1 MKTNLNEISKQVYE
15 ANKLKGF
22 DVKNENIG
30 QTLCLIHSE
39 ISEALE
45 AVRKNRYADIEK
57 MNNQIKDRRNRID
70 NILNFKVPARSHTII
85 EAQNETENFTFK
97 NSFQCCIKDTFEDEI
112 ADTFIRLLDLVGA
125 FEIDIDNHIELK
137 RKFNSLREYKHG
149 KAF

>member
-1 MKTNLNEISKQVYE
+1 MTNLNEISKHVYE

-22 DVKNENIG
+22 DVKKENLG

-45 AVRKNRYADIEK
+45 AIRHDKKASLMAFDYREE
-57 MNNQIKDRRNRID
+57 DR
-70 NILNFKVPARSHTII
+70 
-85 EAQNETENFTFK
+85 ETDLDFQSDFTAL
-97 NSFQCCIKDTFEDEI
+97 IKDTFEDEI
-112 ADTFIRLLDLVGA
+112 ADTFIRLMDLVGA
-125 FEIDIDNHIELK
+125 LEIDIDRHIELK

>member
-1 MKTNLNEISKQVYE
+1 MTNLNKISKQVYE

-22 DVKNENIG
+22 DVKTENIG

-70 NILNFKVPARSHTII
+70 DILNFKIPARNHTII
-85 EAQNETENFTFK
+85 EAQNETEDFTFK

-112 ADTFIRLLDLVGA
+112 ADTFIRLMDLVGA
-125 FEIDIDNHIELK
+125 LEIDIDSHIEVK
-137 RKFNSLREYKHG
+137 RRYNSLREFKHG
-149 KAF
+149 KDF

>member
-1 MKTNLNEISKQVYE
+1 MLNEISKQVYE
-15 ANKLKGF
+15 ANKLTGF

-45 AVRKNRYADIEK
+45 AIRHDKKASLMAFDYREE
-57 MNNQIKDRRNRID
+57 DR
-70 NILNFKVPARSHTII
+70 
-85 EAQNETENFTFK
+85 ETDLDFQSDFTAI
-97 NSFQCCIKDTFEDEI
+97 IKDTFEDEI
-112 ADTFIRLLDLVGA
+112 ADTFIRLMDLVGA
-125 FEIDIDNHIELK
+125 LEIDIDRHIELK

>member
-1 MKTNLNEISKQVYE
+1 MTNLNEISKQVYE

-45 AVRKNRYADIEK
+45 AIRKDKHASLLLF
-57 MNNQIKDRRNRID
+57 DRNTIVHNVD
-70 NILNFKVPARSHTII
+70 FETVFKA
-85 EAQNETENFTFK
+85 E
-97 NSFQCCIKDTFEDEI
+97 IKDTFEDEL
-112 ADTFIRLLDLVGA
+112 ADTFIRLMDLVGA
-125 FEIDIDNHIELK
+125 LEIDIDMHIELK
-137 RKFNSLREYKHG
+137 RRFNSLREFKHG

>member
-1 MKTNLNEISKQVYE
+1 MLNEISKQVYE

-45 AVRKNRYADIEK
+45 AIRHDKKASLMAFDYREE
-57 MNNQIKDRRNRID
+57 DR
-70 NILNFKVPARSHTII
+70 
-85 EAQNETENFTFK
+85 ETDLDFQSDFTAI
-97 NSFQCCIKDTFEDEI
+97 IKDTFEDEI
-112 ADTFIRLLDLVGA
+112 ADTFIRLMDLVGA
-125 FEIDIDNHIELK
+125 LEIDIDRHIELK